1 MVVDTSA
8 IVAAVASEADAG
20 RYREAML
27 STALVAMSSVGV
39 LESLVVLQSR
49 HGPDA
54 VAAFRDMLEEMS
66 VAVVPFDKAMAH
78 AAFDAFLRFGKGR
91 HPVALNIVDCAV
103 YATAKT
109 LGQPLLFKGDD
120 FSRTDIAPVF

>member
-39 LESLVVLQSR
+39 LESLMVLQSR

-54 VAAFRDMLEEMS
+54 VAAFGDMLEEMS
-66 VAVVPFDKAMAH
+66 VAVVPFDKDMAQ
-78 AAFDAFLRFGKGR
+78 AAFDAFLRFGKGH
-91 HPVALNIVDCAV
+91 HPAALNIVDCAV

-109 LGQPLLFKGDD
+109 LGQPLLFKGAD

>member
-54 VAAFRDMLEEMS
+54 VAAFRDVLEEN
-66 VAVVPFDKAMAH
+66 VGRGGAV
-78 AAFDAFLRFGKGR
+78 
-91 HPVALNIVDCAV
+91 
-103 YATAKT
+103 
-109 LGQPLLFKGDD
+109 
-120 FSRTDIAPVF
+120 

>member
-1 MVVDTSA
+1 
-8 IVAAVASEADAG
+8 
-20 RYREAML
+20 
-27 STALVAMSSVGV
+27 
-39 LESLVVLQSR
+39 
-49 HGPDA
+49 
-54 VAAFRDMLEEMS
+54 MS

-78 AAFDAFLRFGKGR
+78 AAFDAFLRFGKGH
-91 HPVALNIVDCAV
+91 HPAALNIVDCAV